1 LISNV
6 EDIIKGCKAN
16 DRRSQNALVAMY
28 APKLMAICLRYT
40 KNKDQAND
48 ALQEAFIN
56 AFKYMHTFQGSGSFE
71 GWMKRIAVNSSITYI
86 KELKNHRWEDEAVI
100 DTNSFA
106 EVPEALDKLGKEE
119 ILELLKKLPH
129 AQMVI
134 FNMSIIEGYNHSE
147 IASALNIT
155 ESSSRATLCRARNTL
170 VELIKKQE
178 QNFDFAFN
186 KVTYENT
193 YVK

>member
-56 AFKYMHTFQGSGSFE
+56 AFKYIHTFQGSGSFE
-71 GWMKRIAVNSSITYI
+71 GWLKRIAVNSSITYI
-86 KELKNHRWEDEAVI
+86 KELKNHRWEDESVI
-100 DTNSFA
+100 DSNSFA
-106 EVPEALDKLGKEE
+106 EVPEALAKIGKDEIMKL
-119 ILELLKKLPH
+119 LNHLPP
-129 AQMVI
+129 AQLVI
-134 FNMSIIEGYNHSE
+134 FNMVVIEGYNHSE
-147 IASALNIT
+147 VAASLNIT

-186 KVTYENT
+186 KVAYDNT